1 MLEIHLPV
9 ADTTVFAPWVVLLGA
24 SVGFLS
30 GLFGVGGGFI
40 LTPMLNILFGIPY
53 NVAAGSDLAQMLGTS
68 VSATSRHRGFGH
80 VDVRLGLCM
89 LAGAW
94 LGTELGARVVE
105 FLKTVGRITVAGREL
120 DCLDL
125 FIPLAFLV
133 LLSVIGTVVL
143 RESLRARKRPPRG
156 GAVETPIIKWVQG
169 IRLPPMISLRTSG
182 IRISIWILIGIGFAT
197 GFLAGFMGIGGGF
210 VLMPTLIYVIGV
222 PTTMAI
228 GTGLFY
234 IMFVAAFGSY
244 THALKGNVDLVL
256 AVLLLL
262 GSIFGAQVGAWLTE
276 KVRGAKIRYWFSL
289 AVFVSAI
296 AVLAKLVV
304 QLGVLGSPGS

>member
-9 ADTTVFAPWVVLLGA
+9 ADLTVFAPWVVLLGA

-53 NVAAGSDLAQMLGTS
+53 NVAAGSNLAQMLGTS
-68 VSATSRHRGFGH
+68 VSATARHRGFGH
-80 VDVRLGLCM
+80 VDVRLSLCM

-105 FLKTVGRITVAGREL
+105 FLKIVGKITVAGREL
-120 DCLDL
+120 SSVDL

-133 LLSVIGTVVL
+133 LLSMVGIVVL

-156 GAVETPIIKWVQG
+156 GSVETPIIKWVQG
-169 IRLPPMISLRTSG
+169 IRLPPMRSLRTSG
-182 IRISIWILIGIGFAT
+182 IRISIWILIGMGFVV
-197 GFLAGFMGIGGGF
+197 GFLAGFMGVGGGF
-210 VLMPTLIYVIGV
+210 ILMPALIYVIGV
-222 PTTMAI
+222 TTTVAI
-228 GTGLFY
+228 GTSLFQ
-234 IMFVAAFGSY
+234 IMFIAVFGSF

-256 AVLLLL
+256 AVLLLI
-262 GSIFGAQVGAWLTE
+262 GSIFGAQLGASLTK
-276 KVRGAKIRYWFSL
+276 KVRGARIRYWFSL

-296 AVLAKLVV
+296 AVLAKLLV
-304 QLGVLGSPGS
+304 QLGFLGSPGS